1 MLTAAGLLTSFA
13 LSAHGG
19 SAKFST
25 AVQTHGYSKMNPIHR
40 LLFPASTYMIDDGSS
55 EDAVGFGNGGQNF
68 QSLWFNQFDVLPGQT
83 SISSISVAWG
93 TPAFPDP
100 SIDGTPTTVCVWS
113 DPNNDGNPSDA
124 ALLASVAGTMQN
136 QGTDTLIVYS
146 FSPPVEL
153 PAGATSFFVGDLTPT
168 NNGPE
173 HFYQAIDEDST
184 LHRQSWI
191 AAMSSGADVDLV
203 HPGNNDFIGLIDDF
217 GIPGNW
223 LIRAD
228 AGGGGGGITLSAR
241 VRRQGG
247 NRFVVLTWSPA
258 DGGTINVIRNGNIRG
273 TTDDDGSA
281 QDNIHMNS
289 GTFTYQVCETDTG
302 DCSNEV
308 TIRLR

>member
-19 SAKFST
+19 TANFST

-40 LLFPASTYMIDDGSS
+40 LLFPASTYMIDDGTS
-55 EDAVGFGNGGQNF
+55 EDAVGFGNGIQNF
-68 QSLWFNQFDVLPGQT
+68 QSLWFNQFDVIPGQT
-83 SISSISVAWG
+83 TISSISVAWG

-100 SIDGTPTTVCVWS
+100 AIDGTPTTVCIWS

-124 ALLASVAGTMQN
+124 VLLASVAGTMQS
-136 QGTDTLIVYS
+136 QGTDTFIVYN
-146 FSPPVEL
+146 FSPAVAL

-203 HPGNNDFIGLIDDF
+203 HPGNNDFLGLIDDF
-217 GIPGNW
+217 GISGNW

-228 AGGGGGGITLSAR
+228 SGTSSSITLSAK
-241 VRRQGG
+241 VRRQQGK
-247 NRFVVLTWSPA
+247 RVVALTWSPA
-258 DGGTINVIRNGNIRG
+258 NGGDVNVLRNGNVKF
-273 TTDDDGSA
+273 TTADDGSA
-281 QDNIHMNS
+281 QDNIHANT
-289 GTFTYQVCETDTG
+289 GTVTYQVCETDTG
-302 DCSNEV
+302 NCSNVVSV
-308 TIRLR
+308 TVH